1 MVIYRKYRPQTFSEV
16 IGQDNIVRILEN
28 EIKANKVAHAYLFT
42 GPRGL
47 GKTTVARLIAKAVN
61 CQKRKK
67 DQSEP
72 CNQCPPCLDVIRGR
86 FLDLIELD
94 AASQTGVDNVRENII
109 AYSRIP
115 PTIGEYKVFVIDECL
130 DGDHLISMSNGT
142 YKKISEIKNGD
153 KILSVDL
160 KRHKI
165 VTKTVSKYFK
175 RQTDKTVIIKAGQTN
190 LKCTPTH
197 SLWVLRD
204 GEFCLIPAKDVKL
217 NDYLISP
224 TSLPHVQKNKLTPN
238 QLKLIAL
245 IQCDG
250 HVSKDSN
257 TIQIEIKKDKSYF
270 EKTFKQGLRAWKIKE
285 RPVITRTKRG
295 TKLIRVYSSKLK
307 NILKDF
313 NCPSGNKHSK
323 IDISDKVFQ
332 APLRSIKAY
341 LDTCF
346 CCEGDASY
354 NNRLYKLSF
363 NITCKVFAQKL
374 QLLLKKFG
382 IASSLMEI
390 KRKNQKHST
399 LYCVNLTG
407 YDLRLF
413 QRNINLSLKRKAK
426 IIAPQL
432 KTKEKQDTMP
442 VERLVFEE
450 YKKSGLS
457 RKMLKE
463 NHIFLVMGRAL
474 SRKSLKAFIKLAKAS
489 KLNKYLNYRY
499 EKVKKVEINRSN
511 QTVYDFTVN
520 GTHTFLVDSVIS
532 SNCHM
537 LSISAFNA
545 LLKTLEE
552 PPEYVIFILA
562 TTEIHKLPETIVSR
576 CQRFDFAKVDLHKIV
591 KRLEKI
597 VKAEK
602 IKVDDKI
609 LKTIAVRSEG
619 CVRDAESLL
628 NQILALDS
636 KEITFEEVTL
646 VIPPTQTNLII
657 EFLELIFRKDDT
669 QAIKMVNQLIS
680 EGVNLEQFV
689 TDLIEFLRKIILTK
703 VEAINDDLYWQQ
715 DDLTQKKIK
724 DLSKKAEI
732 KQLVKII
739 EEFIQ
744 TKTQFGYSEIPQLP
758 LELAVLKICED

>member
-1 MVIYRKYRPQTFSEV
+1 MVIYRKYRPQTFKEI

-28 EIKANKVAHAYLFT
+28 EIKADKVAHAYLFT

-47 GKTTVARLIAKAVN
+47 GKTTIARLLAKAVN
-61 CQKRKK
+61 CQNRKSGK
-67 DQSEP
+67 SEP
-72 CNQCPPCLDVIRGR
+72 CNKCQPCLDVIKAR
-86 FLDLIELD
+86 FMDLIELD
-94 AASQTGVDNVRENII
+94 AASQTGVDNVRDNII
-109 AYSRIP
+109 SYARIP
-115 PTIGEYKVFVIDECL
+115 PTQGRYKVFVIDECL

-160 KRHKI
+160 KKHKI
-165 VTKTVSKYFK
+165 VNKTVSKYFK
-175 RQTDKTVIIKAGQTN
+175 RQTDKTVLIKAGQTN

-197 SLWVLRD
+197 RLWILRD
-204 GEFCLIPAKDVKL
+204 GEFCLILAKDVKL

-224 TSLPHVQKNKLTPN
+224 TSLPHIQKNKLTPN

-257 TIQIEIKKDKSYF
+257 TIQIEIRKDQSYF

-285 RPVITRTKRG
+285 KPVIKRTKRG

-363 NITCKVFAQKL
+363 NITCKIFAQKL

-413 QRNINLSLKRKAK
+413 QKNINLSLKRKGK

-499 EKVKKVEINRSN
+499 KKVKKVEINRSK

-520 GTHTFLVDSVIS
+520 GTHTFLVDSFIS

-537 LSISAFNA
+537 LSTSAFNA

-552 PPEYVIFILA
+552 PPEYVIFVLA

-576 CQRFDFAKVDLHKIV
+576 CQRFDFIKVSLNEIV
-591 KRLEKI
+591 KRMEKI

-602 IKVDDKI
+602 VKVNKKI
-609 LKTIAVRSEG
+609 LQNIALRSEG

-628 NQILALDS
+628 NQILALDG
-636 KEITFEEVTL
+636 KEITEEEASL
-646 VIPPTQTNLII
+646 VIPPSQTREII
-657 EFLELIFRKDDT
+657 KLLELIFKKD
-669 QAIKMVNQLIS
+669 QSKAIKMINDLLQ
-680 EGVNLEQFV
+680 EGTNLEQFI
-689 TDLIEFLRKIILTK
+689 TDLIEFLRKMLLVK
-703 VEAINDDLYWQQ
+703 VKAVNEDLYWQI
-715 DDLTQKKIK
+715 DEETQKNIK
-724 DLSKKAEI
+724 KLGEKVELKHLMS
-732 KQLVKII
+732 II
-739 EEFIQ
+739 EEFIK
-744 TKTQFGYSEIPQLP
+744 TKTQMGYSEIPQLP
-758 LELAVLKICED
+758 LELAILKICE

>member
-16 IGQDNIVRILEN
+16 IGQNNIVRILEN
-28 EIKANKVAHAYLFT
+28 EIKTNKVAHAYLFT

-47 GKTTVARLIAKAVN
+47 GKTTVARLMAKAVN
-61 CQKRKK
+61 CQKRREG
-67 DQSEP
+67 QSEP

-115 PTIGEYKVFVIDECL
+115 PTIGEYKIFVIDEC
-130 DGDHLISMSNGT
+130 H
-142 YKKISEIKNGD
+142 
-153 KILSVDL
+153 
-160 KRHKI
+160 
-165 VTKTVSKYFK
+165 
-175 RQTDKTVIIKAGQTN
+175 Q
-190 LKCTPTH
+190 
-197 SLWVLRD
+197 
-204 GEFCLIPAKDVKL
+204 
-217 NDYLISP
+217 
-224 TSLPHVQKNKLTPN
+224 
-238 QLKLIAL
+238 
-245 IQCDG
+245 
-250 HVSKDSN
+250 
-257 TIQIEIKKDKSYF
+257 
-270 EKTFKQGLRAWKIKE
+270 
-285 RPVITRTKRG
+285 
-295 TKLIRVYSSKLK
+295 
-307 NILKDF
+307 
-313 NCPSGNKHSK
+313 
-323 IDISDKVFQ
+323 
-332 APLRSIKAY
+332 
-341 LDTCF
+341 
-346 CCEGDASY
+346 
-354 NNRLYKLSF
+354 
-363 NITCKVFAQKL
+363 
-374 QLLLKKFG
+374 
-382 IASSLMEI
+382 
-390 KRKNQKHST
+390 
-399 LYCVNLTG
+399 
-407 YDLRLF
+407 
-413 QRNINLSLKRKAK
+413 
-426 IIAPQL
+426 
-432 KTKEKQDTMP
+432 
-442 VERLVFEE
+442 
-450 YKKSGLS
+450 
-457 RKMLKE
+457 
-463 NHIFLVMGRAL
+463 
-474 SRKSLKAFIKLAKAS
+474 
-489 KLNKYLNYRY
+489 
-499 EKVKKVEINRSN
+499 
-511 QTVYDFTVN
+511 
-520 GTHTFLVDSVIS
+520 
-532 SNCHM
+532 

-576 CQRFDFAKVDLHKIV
+576 CQRFDFAKVDLNKIV

-636 KEITFEEVTL
+636 KEITFEEATL

-657 EFLELIFRKDDT
+657 EFLELIFKKDDT

-724 DLSKKAEI
+724 DLSKKVEI